1 LLGGYLTDRL
11 LRRGLGRRWSRRLPG
26 LVGHAAC
33 AACCV
38 AAAYAPTPFRF
49 FLLISLAAFFNDL
62 TMGSAWAT
70 CQDIGQGHTAVLS
83 GCMNMAG
90 SAGAASAGWISGT
103 ILERF
108 LRVQA
113 DHAGVAVQE
122 LSPAL
127 NHAAHTQG
135 YTANLLIYAV
145 IYLVAAC
152 LWLGVDPED
161 KLEV

>member
-1 LLGGYLTDRL
+1 
-11 LRRGLGRRWSRRLPG
+11 
-26 LVGHAAC
+26 
-33 AACCV
+33 
-38 AAAYAPTPFRF
+38 
-49 FLLISLAAFFNDL
+49 LLISLAAFFNDL

-145 IYLVAAC
+145 IYLVAAG